1 MVFSLV
7 NNFFDVNIH
16 FCWPLREIYIIYIK
30 LNIKSSSIGRDAKKT
45 VIMKEDSEME
55 DGRSSLKEDIAR
67 KYSTYFLSLLH
78 HNNGYFIQ
86 VRSHYLIYITTS
98 HSVCVV
104 WVSEPLC
111 RHSQYLP
118 DRLLTRRQV
127 CQVIYCVSGSV
138 WYLVVR
144 YGTQALKYL
153 SYDQVTRL
161 SMPNPMCTVFP
172 TITR

>member
-1 MVFSLV
+1 MCLPQEMELTLV
-7 NNFFDVNIH
+7 SNYFDVILLR
-16 FCWPLREIYIIYIK
+16 FYWPPRENYIIYIK
-30 LNIKSSSIGRDAKKT
+30 LNIKFNTIGRDAKKT

-86 VRSHYLIYITTS
+86 VRSQYWISITTS
-98 HSVCVV
+98 HLVCVV

-127 CQVIYCVSGSV
+127 CQVVYCKCVRFCLISDCQV
-138 WYLVVR
+138 W
-144 YGTQALKYL
+144 
-153 SYDQVTRL
+153 
-161 SMPNPMCTVFP
+161 NPGYEVP
-172 TITR
+172 ELWPGDKAEHA